1 MSKPTLPPVCS
12 PRRARFALTTAVL
25 ASVLTVGFSAGVSL
39 SQGDSKPAA
48 QPTTEEIVKLLEKAS
63 APVKE
68 HEVLEQ
74 LVGIWD
80 QKYTMWIR
88 GVDTPLTSEGTSRNA
103 WVLGKRFVLS
113 NSATSPGQ
121 TVNSQHL
128 GIYGFD
134 TRTSLYTVFGVDTFG
149 TYSVSATGAYDAKTK
164 TLRLSG
170 ENSQPGRRPT
180 AFRWELTFDSPT
192 QTTLRIFL
200 NVGDGEWFKATE
212 VVSTKK

>member
-1 MSKPTLPPVCS
+1 MSM
-12 PRRARFALTTAVL
+12 PRFSDVSSRRKARFALTTAVL
-25 ASVLTVGFSAGVSL
+25 ASVLTAGFTAGVSM
-39 SQGDSKPAA
+39 SQGDTKPV
-48 QPTTEEIVKLLEKAS
+48 QPPTTEEIVKMLETAS
-63 APVKE
+63 APVEE

-74 LVGIWD
+74 MVGIWD
-80 QKYTMWIR
+80 QRYTMWIR
-88 GVDTPLTSEGTSRNA
+88 GVETPLTSEGTSRNA

-170 ENSQPGRRPT
+170 ENSQPGRKPT